1 MTNQKLT
8 ALIAAVVIVV
18 VGSLFYRTLL
28 YQTGSVADPEA
39 SAPGTL
45 ETLDTEPK
53 RSTQV
58 KATLTDCNRSQGART
73 IAKGHITNIG
83 NVDLH
88 YVTVKV
94 LWLNSSGLLVEA
106 NETYALNNDILP
118 PGESREFV
126 DVTRKV
132 SAVTCNVETIDWW

>member
-1 MTNQKLT
+1 M
-8 ALIAAVVIVV
+8 
-18 VGSLFYRTLL
+18 YRTLSEA
-28 YQTGSVADPEA
+28 GSEN
-39 SAPGTL
+39 SAANVS
-45 ETLDTEPK
+45 EIIDAEPQ

-58 KATLTDCNRSQGART
+58 KAVLTECNRSRGTRT

-94 LWLNSSGLLVEA
+94 LWLNDSGLLVEA

-118 PGESREFV
+118 PGESREFI
-126 DVTRKV
+126 DVTQKV
-132 SAVTCNVETIDWW
+132 SAVKCNVETIDWW

>member
-1 MTNQKLT
+1 MTSQNLSF
-8 ALIAAVVIVV
+8 LITVV
-18 VGSLFYRTLL
+18 VVLVVGTLVYRTWPATDAGNSGL
-28 YQTGSVADPEA
+28 TIPGNRNEEA
-39 SAPGTL
+39 
-45 ETLDTEPK
+45 E

-58 KATLTDCNRSQGART
+58 KAILTECNRSQGART

-94 LWLNSSGLLVEA
+94 LWLNSTGFLVEA
-106 NETYALNNDILP
+106 NETYALNNEILP
-118 PGESREFV
+118 PGESREFI

-132 SAVTCNVETIDWW
+132 SAVKCNVETIDWW

>member
-8 ALIAAVVIVV
+8 VLIAVV
-18 VGSLFYRTLL
+18 VVLVVGTLLYRTL
-28 YQTGSVADPEA
+28 YSKSSGAAADHSTLGILERLDSEPE
-39 SAPGTL
+39 
-45 ETLDTEPK
+45 

-58 KATLTDCNRSQGART
+58 KAVLTECNRNQGGRT

-94 LWLNSSGLLVEA
+94 LWLNLTGLLVEA
-106 NETYALNNDILP
+106 NETYALNNEILP
-118 PGESREFV
+118 PGKTREFM

-132 SAVTCNVETIDWW
+132 SAVKCNVETIDWW